1 MKFVLSVIDAV
12 ERLPHSKEECQAI
25 DDFNEKLVSAGQRLM
40 AVGIDAPSKSAVF
53 DFRNGGEKITEGPL
67 IESDEI
73 ISGFWVI
80 EAEGLESARALAAE
94 GSKSCNRKIEL
105 RPLLG

>member
-1 MKFVLSVIDAV
+1 MKFLLSVIDSV
-12 ERLPHSKEECQAI
+12 ERLPHSPQERQAI
-25 DDFNEKLVSAGQRLM
+25 DDFNEKIENAGQRLM
-40 AVGIDAPSKSAVF
+40 AVGIDAPSQSTVF
-53 DFRNGGEKITEGPL
+53 DFRNVTEGPL

-73 ISGFWVI
+73 IAGFWVI
-80 EAEGLESARALAAE
+80 EVENLEVAQALAAE